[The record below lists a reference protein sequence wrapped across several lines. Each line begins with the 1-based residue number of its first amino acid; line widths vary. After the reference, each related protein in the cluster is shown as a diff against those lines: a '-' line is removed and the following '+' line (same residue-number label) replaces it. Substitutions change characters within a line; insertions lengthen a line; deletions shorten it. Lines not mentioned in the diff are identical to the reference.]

1 MKKNGFTLA
10 EVLITLAIIGIV
22 AVLTLPA
29 LNANTQ
35 EQQARTALKKM
46 TNTFT
51 QIAAMN
57 TATAGFDYSGI
68 TEPSRA
74 AAEEGSTTPGAT
86 TDQVGT
92 LLRLFQERCSLDSAR
107 GNDLPSGMGKKLVD
121 TAVYLRDGTAVYFNG
136 ANSISTGQYGSS
148 LSDGFMAGIPVI
160 FDTNGSKG
168 PNKVSNCSKA
178 TSDPTDWK
186 YDDGGNC
193 STKSKRVIKDQYMF
207 RLRGNFVAPLGA
219 ASVWMMDDSQ
229 AGDVSDIYK
238 FTPSGESGGDGEH
251 GGDGTP

>member
-68 TEPSRA
+68 PEPSRA
-74 AAEEGSTTPGAT
+74 AAEEGSETPGDT
-86 TDQVGT
+86 TDDVGT

-107 GNDLPSGMGKKLVD
+107 GNNVPTGMDDGLVD

-136 ANSISTGQYGSS
+136 ANATADGTVDSIANATVAM
-148 LSDGFMAGIPVI
+148 DGVAVGIPVI
-160 FDTNGSKG
+160 FDINGVKG
-168 PNKVSNCSKA
+168 PNQISNCSGTTA
-178 TSDPTDWK
+178 ADAWSS
-186 YDDGGNC
+186 DDGGNC
-193 STKSKRVIKDQYMF
+193 STKSDRVIKDQYMF
-207 RLRGNFVAPLGA
+207 RLRGSFVAPLGA
-219 ASVWMMDDSQ
+219 ASVWMMDDTQ
-229 AGDVSDIYK
+229 DGDVDDIYK
-238 FTPSGESGGDGEH
+238 FAPGSGS
-251 GGDGTP
+251 

>member
-74 AAEEGSTTPGAT
+74 AAEEGSETPGDT
-86 TDQVGT
+86 TDDVGT

-107 GNDLPSGMGKKLVD
+107 GNNVPTGMDDELVD

-136 ANSISTGQYGSS
+136 HEAVSTDEYGNS
-148 LSDGFMAGIPVI
+148 LSVG
-160 FDTNGSKG
+160 
-168 PNKVSNCSKA
+168 
-178 TSDPTDWK
+178 
-186 YDDGGNC
+186 
-193 STKSKRVIKDQYMF
+193 
-207 RLRGNFVAPLGA
+207 
-219 ASVWMMDDSQ
+219 
-229 AGDVSDIYK
+229 
-238 FTPSGESGGDGEH
+238 
-251 GGDGTP
+251 

>member
-1 MKKNGFTLA
+1 MMKKNGFTLA

-68 TEPSRA
+68 TVASKKDETSS
-74 AAEEGSTTPGAT
+74 STTGGAT
-86 TDQVGT
+86 TTTVTVDDVGT
-92 LLRLFQERCSLDSAR
+92 LLRLFQERCSLDSAK
-107 GNDLPSGMGKKLVD
+107 GNELPSSMGTSSLVD
-121 TAVYLRDGTAVYFNG
+121 TAVYLRDGTAVYFDG
-136 ANSISTGQYGSS
+136 KKSVSTGTYGVS
-148 LSDGFMAGIPVI
+148 LSDGIMAGIPVI

-168 PNKVSNCSKA
+168 PNQVSNCSG
-178 TSDPTDWK
+178 TSTAATDWK
-186 YDDGGNC
+186 YDDSGKC
-193 STKSKRVIKDQYMF
+193 SEKNKRVIKDQFMF
-207 RLRGNFVAPLGA
+207 RLRGSFVAPLGA

-229 AGDVSDIYK
+229 DGAVNNIYK
-238 FTPSGESGGDGEH
+238 FESSN
-251 GGDGTP
+251 P